1 MEIFD
6 SLHGVIEID
15 NYIKDIIDTIEFQ
28 RLRNIKQLGCCY
40 YVFPGASHNRFE
52 HSLGVYHL
60 TKKYIEHLNSEYKFI
75 NDYEKKMLCIASI
88 IHDMGHGPYSHLFDD
103 IVNKDKFHE
112 YRSIEIFKQMNEKYN
127 YGYCEKDIK
136 FIYEI
141 IKPTKLKY
149 DKKYIYQIV
158 SNKNGIDVDRFDY
171 LMRDIK
177 MIGLN
182 YGIEYDRIMKKSKI
196 MKNNPEGQMEIV
208 YSDKIKT
215 HIEDFYRIR
224 YIMYKEIYNHKTV
237 RIIEYMIKEYL
248 KKIEKYHSIKK
259 IINEE
264 NWIEFNLL
272 NDNIIDKIWTLP
284 IHENIFE
291 IFSII
296 NNIKKRNIYKCI
308 GTVIFDKK
316 LEMRVAENEINHNI
330 IIDDIK
336 ISYYGI
342 EKCKFYNENEIYNL
356 IKKNENKDEYIY
368 SIYYKHDLYKEKAQE
383 IFIKYFVNELSINK

>member
-6 SLHGVIEID
+6 PLHGYIEID
-15 NYIKDIIDTIEFQ
+15 NYIKNIIDTIEFQ

-40 YVFPGASHNRFE
+40 YVFSGASHNRFE

-60 TKKYIEHLNSEYKFI
+60 TKKYIQHLNSEFKFI
-75 NDYEKKMLCIASI
+75 SDYETKMLCIAAI
-88 IHDMGHGPYSHLFDD
+88 IHDIGHGPFSHLFDD
-103 IVNKDKFHE
+103 ILKGKHHE
-112 YRSIEIFKQMNEKYN
+112 YRSIEIFKLMNQKYN
-127 YGYCEKDIK
+127 YNYSQKDIE

-141 IKPTKLKY
+141 IKPTKLKHS
-149 DKKYIYQIV
+149 KKYLFQIV

-196 MKNNPEGQMEIV
+196 MENSEGQMEIV

-248 KKIEKYHSIKK
+248 ILIEEYCPIQK
-259 IINEE
+259 IIKNESW
-264 NWIEFNLL
+264 NDFILF
-272 NDNIIDKIWTLP
+272 NDNIIDEIWKLP
-284 IHENIFE
+284 LDQNIYHIISIIENIYR
-291 IFSII
+291 
-296 NNIKKRNIYKCI
+296 RNLYKCI
-308 GTVIFDKK
+308 GSILSDK
-316 LEMRVAENEINHNI
+316 EIQIDSRNINHNL
-330 IIDDIK
+330 IIDKIK
-336 ISYYGI
+336 ISYYGK
-342 EKCKFYNENEIYNL
+342 EKCNFYNPKNEIINF
-356 IKKNENKDEYIY
+356 IQKNESKDEIIY
-368 SIYYKHDLYKEKAQE
+368 SIYYKHELYKKKAQD
-383 IFIKYFVNELSINK
+383 IFTTFCEVNELSINK

>member
-1 MEIFD
+1 MEIYD
-6 SLHGVIEID
+6 SLHGIID
-15 NYIKDIIDTIEFQ
+15 IDWYIKDIIDTIEFQ

-60 TKKYIEHLNSEYKFI
+60 TKKYIEHLNNEYKFI
-75 NDYEKKMLCIASI
+75 NDYEKRMLCIASI
-88 IHDMGHGPYSHLFDD
+88 IHDIGHGPYSHLFDD
-103 IVNKDKFHE
+103 IVNRDKFHE

-127 YGYCEKDIK
+127 YGYCDRDIQ

-141 IKPTKLKY
+141 IRPTKVEY
-149 DKKYIYQIV
+149 NDKKKYLYQIV

-196 MKNNPEGQMEIV
+196 MKNSEEEMEIV
-208 YSDKIKT
+208 YSDKVKT

-248 KKIEKYHSIKK
+248 KKIENYHSIKK
-259 IINEE
+259 IVNEE

-284 IHENIFE
+284 VHENIYD

-308 GTVIFDKK
+308 GTIISDKRLEINIDK
-316 LEMRVAENEINHNI
+316 LNHNI
-330 IIDDIK
+330 IIDYVK
-336 ISYYGI
+336 ILYYSK
-342 EKCKFYNENEIYNL
+342 ERCKFYNENDIKNL
-356 IKKNENKDEYIY
+356 INNDENKDEYIY
-368 SIYYKHDLYKEKAQE
+368 SIYYKHELYKKKAQD
-383 IFIKYFVNELSINK
+383 IFTTFCEVNELSINK